1 MRLIVVVYLYIV
13 LFESAQF
20 AAAQCIAHTEAG
32 QHIGEIHCVSGKIY
46 RVERL
51 DHGVTLLDFCPESPT
66 CPFAA
71 VIFARNLKSVGDV
84 RQLQGRTIEV
94 HGKVTEYK
102 GRAEI
107 IVERA
112 RQLGGEASQLPALPK
127 EYDVEKKGHYS
138 AGTFS
143 LPHASHPAAKK
154 KQPPTL
160 PVEIP
165 EDPE

>member
-1 MRLIVVVYLYIV
+1 ML
-13 LFESAQF
+13 
-20 AAAQCIAHTEAG
+20 AQCISHTEAE
-32 QHIGEIHCVSGKIY
+32 QHVGEIRCVSGKIY
-46 RVERL
+46 GVEHL
-51 DHGVTLLDFCPESPT
+51 DHGVTLLNFCPESPT

-71 VIFARNLKSVGDV
+71 VVFARSLKNVGDV
-84 RQLQGRTIEV
+84 RQLQGRTVEI
-94 HGKVTEYK
+94 HGKVTAYS

-112 RQLGGEASQLPALPK
+112 RQIGGDGAKLPPLPK

-143 LPHASHPAAKK
+143 LPHATHPKTTK
-154 KQPPTL
+154 RQSPTY

-165 EDPE
+165 EEPD